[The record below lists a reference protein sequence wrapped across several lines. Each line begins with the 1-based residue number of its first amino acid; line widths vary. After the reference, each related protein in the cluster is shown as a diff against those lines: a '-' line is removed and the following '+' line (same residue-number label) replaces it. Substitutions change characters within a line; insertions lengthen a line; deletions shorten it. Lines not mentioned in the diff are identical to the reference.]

1 MSFKG
6 RTILRTRAHHSS
18 GALRAKFEAAGARV
32 IEVPTIE
39 IKPVTIWTDV
49 DAAIA
54 DLGNYQWLISTSA
67 NAVDLFLSRAK
78 LVNKSVTTSI
88 AVVGTAT
95 ARRVRDWALEPA
107 IVPKEFRAEGL
118 LEAMPADLTGL
129 SILFPRAEVAREML
143 PVELRRRG
151 ARVDVRVVYRTVKP
165 DVHSNAFQK
174 ITSTEHID
182 CIVFTSPS
190 AVRNLAE
197 SIEQPITEAL
207 KSMTIAAIGPV
218 TADAA
223 KQLGLRVAIIPAK
236 STIDALV
243 VAVQEAIGKLL
254 R

>member
-1 MSFKG
+1 MSLKDK
-6 RTILRTRAHHSS
+6 TILTTRAASQS

-32 IEVPTIE
+32 IEIPTIE
-39 IKPVTIWTDV
+39 IKPVEDWTNV

-54 DLGNYQWLISTSA
+54 DLANYQWLIFTSA
-67 NAVDLFLSRAK
+67 NAVDLFLGRAK
-78 LVNKSVTTSI
+78 LMNKSVTTPI

-107 IVPKEFRAEGL
+107 IVPREFRAEGL
-118 LEAMPADLTGL
+118 LEAMPVDLTGA
-129 SILFPRAEVAREML
+129 SILFPRAEIAREML

-151 ARVDVRVVYRTVKP
+151 ARVDVRVVYRTIKP
-165 DVHSNAFQK
+165 EGQSNAFQQ

-190 AVRNLAE
+190 AVHNLAE
-197 SIEQPITEAL
+197 SIDQPITEAL

-223 KQLGLRVAIIPAK
+223 KQLGLTVAIIPAE

>member
-1 MSFKG
+1 MSLKG
-6 RTILRTRAHHSS
+6 KTILTTRAASQS

-39 IKPVTIWTDV
+39 IKPVDDWTDV
-49 DAAIA
+49 DTAIA
-54 DLGNYQWLISTSA
+54 DLGNYQWLIFTSA
-67 NAVDLFLSRAK
+67 NAVDLFLGRAK
-78 LVNKSVTTSI
+78 LMNKSVTTPI

-151 ARVDVRVVYRTVKP
+151 ARVDVRIVYRTVKT
-165 DVHSNAFQK
+165 DVQSNAFQK
-174 ITSTEHID
+174 TISTEHID
-182 CIVFTSPS
+182 CVVFTSPS

-207 KSMTIAAIGPV
+207 KSVTIAAIGPV

-223 KQLGLRVAIIPAK
+223 KQLGLTVAIIPAE
-236 STIDALV
+236 STIDSLIL
-243 VAVQEAIGKLL
+243 AVEQAI
-254 R
+254 